1 MLVRCSDA
9 TTRTR
14 AFAMQFFLQNL
25 GLGIG
30 GLVGGLIVDTSRAS
44 SFTMLFLIEAVMF
57 LVLGAIA
64 ATVRMPRPTA
74 VPKDAAADGSAA
86 RGGLRVLLS
95 HRAMVQLCV
104 LGFVVFFACYGQF
117 ESGLAAYGTEAAG
130 IQPSTLGIA
139 LAANTAVIVV
149 AQFVVLR
156 LVERR
161 KRSRVIASVGLIWAF
176 AWIVAGYAG
185 LGHGSQTMATAAM
198 ISTYALFGLG
208 ESMLS
213 PTVAPLVADL
223 APESMVGQYNSAFA
237 LCKQLALAVGPAVG
251 GPMGASLHGPYI
263 VTFVLFS
270 LGITVLALRL
280 GRHLTPVQDQPSL
293 AAVPS
298 RVVAVSLP
306 ENASAAWA
314 GRPSPPCTDRT
325 VPRAPVRYCGRA
337 NSHQTALPPPGVRRL
352 PQDVA
357 IDATMEMPR
366 PASSPGSARRRR
378 GRWSS
383 PSVTSMISLRSVRR
397 SARRIGGVPCCREL
411 ATSSPAART
420 PSSHSS
426 IGKRQD
432 VSTPVAKARARGAA
446 SMPPS
451 RSSEALWN
459 SSAVAPVRAGCWTTS
474 TATSS
479 SCSAVMLRERIRR
492 SQTTCGAPF
501 APDSARSSEATP
513 SSMSSLRRSTRPS
526 V

>member
-1 MLVRCSDA
+1 MGAALRRIQLGSALSAFGLGFTVPYLYVYVAQVRDLGAGTAGVVLAVFAMAALAVLPFTGRVIDRRGPLPVLLVASVVASLGAVALGFSSQVTASVLSAAVLGAGTAVMQPALATMLVQCSDSG
-9 TTRTR
+9 TRTR

-30 GLVGGLIVDTSRAS
+30 GLVGGQIVDTARPA
-44 SFTMLFLIEAVMF
+44 SFTLLFLIEAVMF
-57 LVLGAIA
+57 LVLGAIT
-64 ATVRMPRPTA
+64 ATVRMTRTPA
-74 VPKDAAADGSAA
+74 VATGVSGAGDGA
-86 RGGLRVLLS
+86 RGGGMRALLS

-130 IQPSTLGIA
+130 IEPSTLGIA

-161 KRSRVIASVGLIWAF
+161 RRSRVIAAVGLLWAF

-280 GRHLTPVQDQPSL
+280 GRRLTPVQDQPSL

-306 ENASAAWA
+306 EGAPAE
-314 GRPSPPCTDRT
+314 
-325 VPRAPVRYCGRA
+325 APV
-337 NSHQTALPPPGVRRL
+337 
-352 PQDVA
+352 
-357 IDATMEMPR
+357 
-366 PASSPGSARRRR
+366 
-378 GRWSS
+378 
-383 PSVTSMISLRSVRR
+383 
-397 SARRIGGVPCCREL
+397 
-411 ATSSPAART
+411 
-420 PSSHSS
+420 
-426 IGKRQD
+426 
-432 VSTPVAKARARGAA
+432 PVA
-446 SMPPS
+446 
-451 RSSEALWN
+451 
-459 SSAVAPVRAGCWTTS
+459 AVH
-474 TATSS
+474 
-479 SCSAVMLRERIRR
+479 
-492 SQTTCGAPF
+492 
-501 APDSARSSEATP
+501 
-513 SSMSSLRRSTRPS
+513 
-526 V
+526 